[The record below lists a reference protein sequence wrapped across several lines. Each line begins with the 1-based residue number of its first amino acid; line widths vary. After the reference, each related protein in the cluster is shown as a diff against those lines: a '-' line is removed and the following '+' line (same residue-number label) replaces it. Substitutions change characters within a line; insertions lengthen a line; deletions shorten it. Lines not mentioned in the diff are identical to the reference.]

1 MYFTDW
7 SVKCEKII
15 LRRIELLAAFEFISI
30 YLHVLRIHDIEYRN
44 ELEISFKRFDL
55 NIIWLL
61 KIK

>member
-7 SVKCEKII
+7 SVKYEKII
-15 LRRIELLAAFEFISI
+15 LRKIELLAAFKFISI

-44 ELEISFKRFDL
+44 EPQIGLKHFDL

>member
-30 YLHVLRIHDIEYRN
+30 YLQVLRIHDIEYRN
-44 ELEISFKRFDL
+44 ELEIGFKRFDL